1 LKKIVTIEE
10 GNPIE
15 ALLGFESLIWCS
27 LPYAYKPTLVC
38 DTSQKKAG
46 IIGSVKLSHEP
57 KQMRKAI
64 EVFECLHKQT
74 GG

>member
-15 ALLGFESLIWCS
+15 ALLGFESLNGVS

-38 DTSQKKAG
+38 GISQKKAG
-46 IIGSVKLSHEP
+46 IIG
-57 KQMRKAI
+57 
-64 EVFECLHKQT
+64 
-74 GG
+74 